1 MSDLPYDAPPAAPR
15 RGDWRGWRNRLAA
28 SPRFQAWAAR
38 SPLTRRRVRRD
49 GEAMMDL
56 VAGFVHAQ
64 VLAALVELRL
74 LERLSDA
81 PAAEGALAAAHG
93 IAPHRMTALL
103 RAGAALGLLE
113 RQGTLWRTSLRGAA
127 LTGVP
132 GLRGLI
138 AHHGA
143 LYRDMGDPVAVLR
156 GGETELAGVWPY
168 VFGAGAATDPERA
181 ARYSALMSGSMGPVA
196 EETLAAISLGGVR
209 HLMDVG
215 GGTGAFLTAAA
226 ARTDAALTLFDL
238 PAVAPAAASRFAA
251 HGLSGRTRI
260 VPGSFTADPLP
271 EGADAVTLVRVLYD
285 HADET
290 VAILLAAA
298 HAALPPGGRVIVSEP
313 MSGGDRPTRA
323 GDAYFAFYCMAMGTG
338 RVRSADEIGAL
349 LRAAG
354 FAGVRRRRTG
364 RPFVT
369 SVVEAL
375 KPA

>member
-1 MSDLPYDAPPAAPR
+1 MSDLPYEAPR
-15 RGDWRGWRNRLAA
+15 PRRAWDWRGARNRLAA
-28 SPRFQAWAAR
+28 SPRFQSWAAR

-81 PAAEGALAAAHG
+81 PAGADALARDHG

-103 RAGAALGLLE
+103 RAGVALGLLE
-113 RQGTLWRTSLRGAA
+113 PQGALWRTSLRGAA

-132 GLRGLI
+132 GLSGMI

-143 LYRDMGDPVAVLR
+143 LYRDMGDPVSVLR
-156 GGETELAGVWPY
+156 GGETELAHVWPY

-196 EETLAAISLGGVR
+196 EETLAAISLRGVR

-215 GGTGAFLTAAA
+215 GGTGAFLAAAA
-226 ARTDAALTLFDL
+226 ARTNASLTLFDL

-251 HGLSGRTRI
+251 HGLTARTRI
-260 VPGSFTADPLP
+260 VPGSFREDPIP
-271 EGADAVTLVRVLYD
+271 EGADAITLVRVLYD

-290 VAILLAAA
+290 AASLLAAA

-338 RVRSADEIGAL
+338 RARSAEEVGAL
-349 LRAAG
+349 LRGAG
-354 FAGVRRRRTG
+354 FSRVRVRRTA

-369 SVVEAL
+369 SVVEGIRVT
-375 KPA
+375 